1 MKKTKVDI
9 PFLVSIFILVIF
21 GYLIF
26 TSASMGL
33 LSNQPEKYA
42 NVAFNQT
49 FFGLLLGSIA
59 CFIASKIDYKIYR
72 KYSIYLFVTS
82 AILTLLVFVPALGF
96 EHGGAKRWIHL
107 GGFSFQPGEFLKI
120 SFIAVLSAWAA
131 TAKEKFTTFKFG
143 FLPFVVISSITGA
156 VLLSQPDTDTFFIIV
171 SAGLAI
177 FIAAGGRW
185 RYLFITLLI
194 GAIGLSAIAFTRPY
208 VMNRIQTYI
217 NPSENSLGGGW
228 QIQQSLIAVGSG
240 GFAGRGFG
248 QSIQKF
254 SVLPEPIGDSIFA
267 VASEE
272 FGFVGSTFI
281 ILLFVFFAFRGLK
294 LAVKTQDMF
303 GRLMIV
309 GIVILITTQAFVNI
323 GAMIGVLPISG
334 VTLPFMSHGG
344 TSLFIT
350 LFMMGIVLNISKSI
364 SKK

>member
-9 PFLVSIFILVIF
+9 PFLVSIFVLVIF

-33 LSNQPEKYA
+33 LSKQPEKYA
-42 NVAFNQT
+42 NVALNQT
-49 FFGLLLGSIA
+49 LFGLLFGSIA
-59 CFIASKIDYKIYR
+59 CFIASKINYKIYK
-72 KYSIYLFVTS
+72 KYSIYLFIFS
-82 AILTLLVFVPALGF
+82 AIITLLVFVPALGF
-96 EHGGAKRWIHL
+96 EHGGAKRWIHF

-120 SFIAVLSAWAA
+120 GYIAILATWIA

-143 FLPFVVISSITGA
+143 FLPFMILSGLTGA
-156 VLLSQPDTDTFFIIV
+156 ILLSQPDTDTFFTI
-171 SAGLAI
+171 
-177 FIAAGGRW
+177 IAAGSAMFLVGGGRW
-185 RYLFITLLI
+185 RDLMI
-194 GAIGLSAIAFTRPY
+194 GGIIAVVCIAGLAYTKPY
-208 VMNRIQTYI
+208 IMNRIQTYI
-217 NPSENSLGGGW
+217 NPSENSLGGSW
-228 QIQQSLIAVGSG
+228 QIQQSLIAIGSG

-272 FGFVGSTFI
+272 FGFLGSTFI
-281 ILLFVFFAFRGLK
+281 VLLFVFFAFRGLK
-294 LAVKTQDMF
+294 LAVKTPDMF

-309 GIVILITTQAFVNI
+309 GIVILVTAQAFVNM
-323 GAMIGVLPISG
+323 GAMVGVLPLSG
-334 VTLPFMSHGG
+334 ITLPFMSHGG

-364 SKK
+364 KK